1 MAKELKQLL
10 DEAAECIKINIY
22 CNAERHYDNT
32 LFIPVYDGQDIY
44 EKYIELYAKDE
55 YAIYKELQDKIAEI
69 EAEEGV

>member
-10 DEAAECIKINIY
+10 DEAAEIIRTNIY
-22 CNAERHYDNT
+22 WNAERHYDNT
-32 LFIPVYDGQDIY
+32 LFISVYDGQDIY

-55 YAIYKELQDKIAEI
+55 YAIYQELQDKIAEI